1 MFSELFRTSGFMPHG
16 YCLLWTPSLLW
27 TYVVSDSL
35 IGLSYYSIPF
45 ALFYFVRR
53 RTDLPFIWMFV
64 LFGIFIA
71 ACGTTHLSEVLDIWI
86 PLYWLDAAIKA
97 VTAVVSVLTAVLL
110 WPLLPRALALPSPGQ
125 LAEANRRLEEEVAE
139 RQRIQAELE
148 SVNANLEQRVAER
161 TAELRELNG
170 ALRREV
176 AEKVRAREEAIR
188 LNGVLEQRV
197 AERTEELESFSYSV
211 SHDLRA
217 PLRAIDGF
225 AAMLKEDHAA
235 QLDSEGGRL
244 LGIIQDNAQKMGN
257 LISDL
262 LTLSRLGRQHMELA
276 AIDMPGLVRSALQE
290 VDAAA
295 PDAGAAEVRI
305 GAMPTARGDPTQLR
319 QVWVNL
325 LANAVKFSSKESK
338 SEIEVGG
345 YAKDTESVYFV
356 RDNGAGFDMKYYE
369 KLFGVFQRLHRDDEF
384 PGTGVGLA
392 IVRRVVQRHGGR
404 AWAEGVPGTG
414 ATFYFSLPR
423 ESGTDE

>member
-1 MFSELFRTSGFMPHG
+1 MISELFRTSGFMPHG

-64 LFGIFIA
+64 LFGVFIA

-86 PLYWLDAAIKA
+86 PLYWLDAAIRA

-110 WPLLPRALALPSPGQ
+110 WPLLPKALALPSPRQ
-125 LAEANRRLEEEVAE
+125 LAEANRRLETEVAE

-161 TAELRELNG
+161 TAELRELNST
-170 ALRREV
+170 LRKEV
-176 AEKVRAREEAIR
+176 AEKIKAREETVR
-188 LNGVLEQRV
+188 LNQVLEQRV
-197 AERTEELESFSYSV
+197 AQRTEELEAFSYSV

-217 PLRAIDGF
+217 PLRAIAGF
-225 AAMLKEDHAA
+225 AAVLKEDYANR
-235 QLDSEGGRL
+235 LDGEGGRL
-244 LGIIQDNAQKMGN
+244 LGVIQDNAQKMGN

-262 LTLSRLGRQHMELA
+262 LTLSRLGRQPMELSEL
-276 AIDMPGLVRSALQE
+276 DMPALVGSAFNE
-290 VDAAA
+290 VSAAA
-295 PDAGAAEVRI
+295 PEADNAEVRI
-305 GAMPTARGDPTQLR
+305 GVMPPAHGDPVQLR

-325 LANAVKFSSKESK
+325 LANAVKFSANERRP
-338 SEIEVGG
+338 EIDVGG
-345 YAKDTESVYFV
+345 HSTETESVYFV
-356 RDNGAGFDMKYYE
+356 KDNGAGFDMKYYE

-392 IVRRVVQRHGGR
+392 IVSRVVRRHGGR
-404 AWAEGVPGTG
+404 AWAEGAPGTG

-423 ESGTDE
+423 ELPADE